1 MRCKGKDI
9 ALYRA
14 VGDEFKRIAL
24 SLSCDVSASC
34 DMKEVSSFL
43 SGRAKRFRAGRYSW
57 VMNVEALV
65 ADNEADSSELLGA
78 LKTGTRLRVA
88 MSLYEPDG
96 SAHAVLGWVLVGSWS
111 EGAPLS
117 GMATYKVSFQGDG
130 ELE

>member
-14 VGDEFKRIAL
+14 VGDGFKRIAL

-34 DMKEVSSFL
+34 DMQEFSSFL

-65 ADNEADSSELLGA
+65 ADNEADSSELLSA

-88 MSLYEPDG
+88 MSLYDPDG
-96 SAHAVLGWVLVGSWS
+96 STHAVLGWVLVSSWS